1 MSAPPRLPG
10 TVAWVDLSTPD
21 PDAAAG
27 FYAGLLGWQIDA
39 EDTPMGRYVIGLVDG
54 EPAAGMM
61 APAPEAAGVP
71 PAWNVYVSVADIDAT
86 WAQAIDAG
94 ATGLQPPMEVPGGD
108 RIAVLTDPAGAVV
121 GLMQPTPE
129 GSMIVDAAGAVA
141 WIETDSRD
149 RATSRRFY
157 EQLFGWTASEDA
169 DADYTVFGQGGTD
182 VAGLMDMPPGV
193 PDEVPSYWLVYFAV
207 DDVDD
212 AVARTRELGGTAA
225 TETMTGG
232 GMRFAVLEDPL
243 GAVFAVLEQT
253 A

>member
-21 PDAAAG
+21 PDAAAA
-27 FYAGLLGWQIDA
+27 FYTGLLGWQIDA

-54 EPAAGMM
+54 QPAAGMM
-61 APAPEAAGVP
+61 APAPEAADAP

-86 WAQAIDAG
+86 WAQALDAG
-94 ATGLQPPMEVPGGD
+94 ATALQPPMEVPGGD
-108 RIAVLTDPAGAVV
+108 RIAALADPAGAVV

-129 GSMIVDAAGAVA
+129 GSMIVDATGAVA

-157 EQLFGWTASEDA
+157 EQLFGWTARDDA

-207 DDVDD
+207 DDVDA
-212 AVARTRELGGTAA
+212 AVARARELGGTAA

-232 GMRFAVLEDPL
+232 DMRFAVLEDPL